1 MTLFQAIFVPVC
13 AAAGVL
19 VAIRALRG
27 HATIRQAVFWGGI
40 WSLAAVLI
48 AVPTAAAVAAHWLGI
63 GRGSDLVFYGA
74 VLAGMA
80 ACLYF
85 YQRYRRLE
93 VLCTELLRREAI
105 RQAERG
111 QETARGGDETFTKT

>member
-19 VAIRALRG
+19 VVVRMLRG
-27 HATIRQAVFWGGI
+27 HATVRQAAFWGGL

-48 AVPTAAAVAAHWLGI
+48 AVPTAAGVAARWLGI

-74 VLAGMA
+74 VLGGIA

-111 QETARGGDETFTKT
+111 QETAHGGEQN